1 VVKIKIK
8 MVLLSILAA
17 GIMTSCSVRDNYEK
31 TKEIPKNDNKVE
43 IIQENN
49 QLETKVKDTQNIIK
63 MALREAYKND
73 EKLSILETD
82 VVIDKSGRNI
92 SLIYNVDAFVDYFKV
107 DRKIGKDYFAS
118 QVNLEQWGWIKN
130 KCFELY
136 GKEAGITAASDITI
150 IIVNKNDGKE
160 LKRL

>member
-1 VVKIKIK
+1 MKIK

-17 GIMTSCSVRDNYEK
+17 GILTSCSERDNDDK
-31 TKEIPKNDNKVE
+31 SSKIPKNDNKVE

-49 QLETKVKDTQNIIK
+49 QLETKVNNAQNIIK
-63 MALREAYKND
+63 MALQEAYKSD

-82 VVIDKSGRNI
+82 VTIDKSGRNI
-92 SLIYNVDAFVDYFKV
+92 SLIYNVDAFIDHFKI
-107 DRKIGKDYFAS
+107 DRQVGKDYFAS
-118 QVNLEQWGWIKN
+118 QVNLEQWGWIKD
-130 KCFELY
+130 KCFEIY
-136 GKEAGITAASDITI
+136 GKEASMTAASDITI